1 MTLKDSPDS
10 APADWHALSSKE
22 ILERFDSDAGRG
34 LSSSESKARL
44 LSHGPN
50 RLAAHKGKG
59 PLLRFLLQF
68 HQPLVYLLLAA
79 GAITLSLSEFID
91 SSVIFGVVLVNA
103 FVGFIQEGRALR
115 AIDALACTVK
125 TQATVLRDGE
135 TQQLPA
141 EALVPGDIV
150 LLSSGQ
156 KTPADLRLIQARD
169 LEIDEST
176 LTGESVPVFKK
187 TDELSS
193 DVVLADRTNCAYAS
207 TLVTHGQGRGVVVAT
222 GDQTEVGRISELLG
236 SAETLETPLTRRI
249 SAFSQT
255 LLYVILGLAVVTFVV
270 GILRGMG
277 SSEIFVASVAL
288 AVGAIPEGLPAA
300 LTIIL
305 AIGVARMA
313 KRRAIVRRLPA
324 VETLGGATV
333 ICSDKTGTL
342 TENQMTV
349 RSLFVEGEFWTAEGT
364 GYAPDGE
371 ITGPVDRG
379 GLTELLRCGLLCN
392 DSRVEEEAGDWQ
404 VEGDPTEGA
413 MIVAARKGGLTVRG
427 EQERYPRLD
436 TIPFESEHRFMA
448 TLHRAPDAS
457 AVIFLKGAIEAI
469 VPRCSG
475 AIAEELNGIAEDLA
489 SRGMRVLAFAR
500 KTLTT
505 APNGIDFA
513 DVESGLEFL
522 GFEAMIDPARPAAAG
537 AVKAC
542 QDAGIEVKM
551 ITGDHPSTASAI
563 ARDLGLREIEAITGR
578 ELNALSDKE
587 FAKVANRSSIFARV
601 TPEQKLRLVEALQ
614 AAGHVVAMTGDG
626 VNDAPALNRA
636 DIGIAMGGRGTDVA
650 REASAMILTD
660 DNFKTIHAAVEEG
673 RAVFENLKKFIVWT
687 LPTNLGEGLILL
699 AAIFAGITLP
709 ILPAQILW
717 INMTTVAVLGSALAF
732 EPRENG
738 VMLRPPRDPD
748 EPILTRLL
756 IFRIV
761 FVAVLMLAG
770 AFGLFEW
777 VLHSG
782 ASVEAA
788 RTAAVNVVVAIEL
801 VYLLNCRSLIKPVW
815 QVGVLANR
823 WMAPAIGLMVVLQ
836 LLFTYAP
843 SMNLFFHS
851 APLSAGI
858 WLGIAGIAAAT
869 FLLVEIEKTVI
880 RVAGKSDS

>member
-1 MTLKDSPDS
+1 MNQNSTP
-10 APADWHALSSKE
+10 WHAISSKRS
-22 ILERFDSDAGRG
+22 LERLTSNADRG
-34 LSSSESKARL
+34 LSRKEVEARL
-44 LSHGPN
+44 QTSGPN
-50 RLAAHKGKG
+50 VLTTHKGKG
-59 PLLRFLLQF
+59 PFLRFLLQF
-68 HQPLVYLLLAA
+68 HQPLIYLLLAA
-79 GAITLSLSEFID
+79 GAITLALTEFID

-103 FVGFIQEGRALR
+103 VVGFVQEGRALR
-115 AIDALACTVK
+115 AIDALARAVK

-135 TQQLPA
+135 AHQLPA
-141 EALVPGDIV
+141 EELVPGDIV

-156 KTPADLRLIQARD
+156 KTPADLRLIWTRD

-176 LTGESVPVFKK
+176 LTGESVPVLKQ
-187 TDELSS
+187 TDELSNET
-193 DVVLADRTNCAYAS
+193 VLADRANCAFAS

-222 GDQTEVGRISELLG
+222 GDHTEVGRISELLG

-249 SAFSQT
+249 AAFSHK
-255 LLYVILGLAVVTFVV
+255 LLYIILGLAVVTFVV

-277 SSEIFVASVAL
+277 TAEIFVASVAL

-349 RSLFVEGEFWTAEGT
+349 RTLYAGGEFWNVEGT
-364 GYAPDGE
+364 GYEPSGE
-371 ITGPVDRG
+371 ISGPQESE

-392 DSRVEEEAGDWQ
+392 DSRIEEAAGDWR

-413 MIVAARKGGLTVRG
+413 MIVAARKAGLITQD
-427 EQERYPRLD
+427 EFASYPRLD
-436 TIPFESEHRFMA
+436 AIPFESEHRFMA
-448 TLHRAPDAS
+448 TLHQH
-457 AVIFLKGAIEAI
+457 VIYLKGAIEAI
-469 VPRCSG
+469 LERCHNIDATQLG
-475 AIAEELNGIAEDLA
+475 QVADDLA
-489 SRGMRVLAFAR
+489 SRGLRVLAFAR
-500 KTLTT
+500 KHLTE
-505 APNGIDFA
+505 PLESIEFA
-513 DVESGLEFL
+513 DVENGLEFL
-522 GFEAMIDPARPAAAG
+522 GFQAMIDPARPAAAG

-551 ITGDHPSTASAI
+551 ITGDHPQTASAI
-563 ARDLGLREIEAITGR
+563 ARDLGLREIDAITGR
-578 ELNALSDKE
+578 DLNELSDKE
-587 FAKVANRSSIFARV
+587 FAKVANRSTIFARV

-626 VNDAPALNRA
+626 VNDAPALKRA
-636 DIGIAMGGRGTDVA
+636 DIGIAMGDRGTDVA

-738 VMLRPPRDPD
+738 VMLRPPRDPG

-761 FVAVLMLAG
+761 FVAVLMLTG

-777 VLHSG
+777 VLRSG
-782 ASVEAA
+782 AAVEVA

-815 QVGVLANR
+815 RVGVLSNQ
-823 WMAPAIGLMVVLQ
+823 WILPAIALMVILQ

-843 SMNLFFHS
+843 AMNLFFHS
-851 APLSAGI
+851 APLPPET
-858 WLGIAGIAAAT
+858 WLSIAGISAAT
-869 FLLVEIEKTVI
+869 FLLVEIEKGVI
-880 RVAGKSDS
+880 RATGRGRSC